1 MCSEVTGLQH
11 EVEEKEMMLNTL
23 ATDLITRQSK
33 FQKSFE
39 QNDNKISKLEAE
51 NSHNTKR
58 IEELKDQIKEKS
70 EVHKVEMDL
79 LRRKLEE
86 VNENFELQ
94 SAKDEIAE
102 NEMDILQ
109 KLLISF
115 GMLPTTIECCEK
127 LKNPFISIGAF
138 SSEKNLLVE
147 MPLGW

>member
-1 MCSEVTGLQH
+1 MCSEVIGLQH

-58 IEELKDQIKEKS
+58 IAELKDQIKEKF
-70 EVHKVEMDL
+70 EVHKVEVDL

-102 NEMDILQ
+102 NERDILQ
-109 KLLISF
+109 KIVNQHRNASHHH
-115 GMLPTTIECCEK
+115 
-127 LKNPFISIGAF
+127 
-138 SSEKNLLVE
+138 
-147 MPLGW
+147 